1 MLFAQAFTREID
13 PIGVVDHP
21 IEDRVRK
28 RWNADHI
35 VPAVDRY
42 LTGDH
47 DRAGVVTILDNFE
60 KVARLVW
67 GERFRSPVVEDEQ
80 LGAGDCAQELTVTPI
95 ATRQRQIGEEP
106 RHAVVE
112 DGHVLPAGFLAQRAG
127 EPAFADAGRANDI
140 LPKNTCSTLS
150 LNICIIR
157 FLEGGSRSFVALSM
171 GAWSIS

>member
-1 MLFAQAFTREID
+1 
-13 PIGVVDHP
+13 VDHP

-28 RWNADHI
+28 RRNADHI
-35 VPAVDRY
+35 VPAVNRY

-80 LGAGDCAQELTVTPI
+80 LGAGDRAQELTVTPI
-95 ATRQRQIGEEP
+95 ATRQGQIGEEP

-112 DGHVLPAGFLAQRAG
+112 DGHVLLAGFLAQGAG
-127 EPAFADAGRANDI
+127 EPALAETAQANDI
-140 LPKNTCSTLS
+140 LPKNTSLRLS
-150 LNICIIR
+150 SNIRITR
-157 FLEGGSRSFVALSM
+157 LLESGSPSFGALSM
-171 GAWSIS
+171 GGWSILW